1 MLMAILQ
8 RILGWDPRRSWFAMR
23 ALPLSIA
30 LLIILAK
37 AWDVFSAG
45 GR

>member
-1 MLMAILQ
+1 MAILQ
-8 RILGWDPRRSWFAMR
+8 RILGWDPRRSWFVMR
-23 ALPLSIA
+23 GLPLSIGI
-30 LLIILAK
+30 LIGLAK